1 MKHKLTV
8 IGATLLALAPPALE
22 AADERA
28 RTLHDTYCVMCHG
41 TQVYTR
47 ADRLARDY
55 AGLREQ
61 VDRWQKNVS
70 LNWSRADIDAVAG
83 YLAARYYKVPCPAS
97 C

>member
-1 MKHKLTV
+1 MHRLAVFAATV
-8 IGATLLALAPPALE
+8 FALAPAALE
-22 AADERA
+22 AADGRA

-47 ADRLARDY
+47 ADRLAKDY
-55 AGLREQ
+55 AGVREQ

-70 LNWSRADIDAVAG
+70 LNWSQTDIDAVTD
-83 YLAARYYKVPCPAS
+83 YLAARYYKVACPTS